1 MEIRVLRYFLAV
13 AREQSVTKAAARL
26 HISQPTLSKQIKDLE
41 RELGKRLFVRGNYDM
56 RLTDEGALLRKRA
69 EDILAM
75 VDRTAAEFASLDDF
89 VGGDISIGCAETDGI
104 KYLAQCVGKLQ
115 RERPGVRLHLY
126 SGDTEDVTL
135 RLDQGLLD
143 FGVLVESADL
153 GRYNGLVLPFTDILG
168 VSMREDSPLAQKEV
182 IQKEDLLDLPLICT
196 RQSLRTSLL
205 SWFGEEVDSLNIAA
219 TFNLSYNSKILVQE
233 GLGYAISLNK
243 DLFDTN
249 PNTGLCF
256 RPLYPRL
263 ESKMYLVWRKFQ
275 AFTPAAKALFEE
287 IQKAYGEGKETG
299 P

>member
-13 AREQSVTKAAARL
+13 AREKSITKAAARL

-41 RELGKRLFVRGNYDM
+41 QELGKKLFVRGNYNV

-69 EDILAM
+69 EDILEL
-75 VDRTAAEFASLDDF
+75 VDRTSAEFASLDEF

-104 KYLAQCVGKLQ
+104 KYLARCAGRVQ
-115 RERPGVRLHLY
+115 RTHPGVRLHLY
-126 SGDTEDVTL
+126 SGDTEDVTI

-143 FGVLVESADL
+143 FAVLVESADL

-168 VSMREDSPLAQKEV
+168 VSMRQDSPLAKKEV
-182 IQKEDLLDLPLICT
+182 IQKEDLLHLPLICT

-205 SWFGEEVDSLNIAA
+205 AWFGEDVDSLHIAA
-219 TFNLSYNSKILVQE
+219 TFNLSYNSKLLVQE
-233 GLGYAISLNK
+233 GLGYAISLKK

-256 RPLYPRL
+256 RPLSPRL
-263 ESKMYLVWRKFQ
+263 ESKMFLVWRKFQ
-275 AFTPAAKALFEE
+275 TFTPAARLLLEE
-287 IQKAYGEGKETG
+287 IQRAYG
-299 P
+299 

>member
-13 AREQSVTKAAARL
+13 ARERSVTKAAARL

-41 RELGKRLFVRGNYDM
+41 RELGKKLFVRGNYDV

-69 EDILAM
+69 EDILEM
-75 VDRTAAEFASLDDF
+75 VDRTTAEFASLDEF

-104 KYLAQCVGKLQ
+104 KYLARCAGKLQ
-115 RERPGVRLHLY
+115 REYAGVRLHLY
-126 SGDTEDVTL
+126 SGDTEDVVM

-143 FGVLVESADL
+143 FAVLVESADL
-153 GRYNGLVLPFTDILG
+153 GRYNGLMLPFTDILG
-168 VSMREDSPLAQKEV
+168 VTMREDSPLAQREAV
-182 IQKEDLLDLPLICT
+182 TKEDLLDLPLICS

-205 SWFGEEVDSLNIAA
+205 AWFGEDVDSLHIAA

-233 GLGYAISLNK
+233 GLGYAISLKK
-243 DLFDTN
+243 DLYDTN

-263 ESKMYLVWRKFQ
+263 ESKMFLVWRKFQ
-275 AFTPAAKALFEE
+275 TFTPAAQLLLEE
-287 IQKAYGEGKETG
+287 VREAYVNGGKT
-299 P
+299 